1 MSEPRWLDPVQMQ
14 AWQGLI
20 AIVNRAF
27 PEIERPMKAQGMRA
41 VQYGILVALDGTPDR
56 TLTLSEL
63 ADIANTS
70 QSRLSHRLKDL
81 VRDGFVEVS
90 ESDHDARVKNATLTA
105 AGRQRIA
112 EIAPSHAEAVQ
123 TVIFDHL
130 TAEQTVSLADAFSSI
145 AEQFC
150 DHSKPNCRLHG
161 TGNPPA

>member
-27 PEIERPMKAQGMRA
+27 PDIERPMKAQGMRA
-41 VQYGILVALDGTPDR
+41 VQYGILVALDGAPDR

-63 ADIANTS
+63 AEIANTS
-70 QSRLSHRLKDL
+70 QSRLSHRLQDL
-81 VRDGFVEVS
+81 VTGGLVEVT
-90 ESDHDARVKNATLTA
+90 ESAYDGRVKNATLTRL
-105 AGRQRIA
+105 GRKRLSK
-112 EIAPSHAEAVQ
+112 IAPSHAEAVQ
-123 TVIFDHL
+123 SVIFDHL
-130 TAEQTVSLADAFSSI
+130 TAEQTASLADALSSI